1 MGLMPQT
8 ATVTTSQLQTL
19 EHRIETL
26 ETIIKRLA
34 SGVEIKNT
42 PPKEHISPA
51 AERRL
56 FKEFISFLQAEARH
70 PSPSAASADELMKQL
85 AGL

>member
-1 MGLMPQT
+1 MPQT
-8 ATVTTSQLQTL
+8 ATVTTSQFQTL

-26 ETIIKRLA
+26 EAIIKRLV
-34 SGVEIKNT
+34 SGVEIRNT
-42 PPKEHISPA
+42 PKEQISPA

-70 PSPSAASADELMKQL
+70 PSPSADSADELMKQL